1 MISFIC
7 NAETLKNDIIKLIYK
22 TETNSQAQRMNLWL
36 PEGKS
41 WERTRLGF
49 GDWPVHTA
57 VFKTQNHAEWM
68 HVCVW
73 LSPFAVHL

>member
-1 MISFIC
+1 
-7 NAETLKNDIIKLIYK
+7 
-22 TETNSQAQRMNLWL
+22 MNLWL

-57 VFKTQNHAEWM
+57 VFKTQNHAERM

-73 LSPFAVHL
+73 LSPFAVHLELLQHC